1 MPALLAEEVGL
12 EVDEEDRPV
21 ADVEPLA
28 QLQND
33 GVGRLST
40 NLTLVNFPIQWSVH
54 SIARLRG
61 LVCSQQQTRLAPDF
75 RAKY

>member
-33 GVGRLST
+33 GCIYSMRPVNPKKERKV
-40 NLTLVNFPIQWSVH
+40 NLL
-54 SIARLRG
+54 L
-61 LVCSQQQTRLAPDF
+61 LC
-75 RAKY
+75 